1 MCFTELLK
9 KNQNKIFWTIGEF
22 EFKYFGG
29 SESYRLPF
37 KNLFYFLNKRL
48 RMI

>member
-1 MCFTELLK
+1 MFKALKNMLYRIIK

-29 SESYRLPF
+29 SDVA
-37 KNLFYFLNKRL
+37 NKL
-48 RMI
+48 QATF